1 MKLYIASL
9 LIILSSCTYE
19 FNIDD
24 VEAKRKPVIFCMP
37 NTLGDT
43 TLIQVSQS
51 NNVNNKGTNT
61 TAKPDITFK
70 LNGMEKEI
78 KYTDKATD
86 LLPANS
92 YYVLGKLKEGDKID
106 MEASYPD
113 MPTAKS
119 STVIPQPFPLDKWD
133 MILKDGSYGREIQ
146 FRISFTDNADTKNYY
161 GIRIISK
168 ISYHNYYPDYNSGAD
183 YDKLWGIEF
192 NLDEE
197 PLLSKKVGFDEIFD
211 ISKLHYQEI
220 YLWDDTMLNGKSYT
234 LHLGTN
240 YSEDSVNEYNSTVN
254 FFKIYLYHFSEE
266 MYKYLKSINDIDNN
280 DLGEYGLAPIRSHY
294 TNIENGIGLL
304 GGCSIYETDW
314 IENLKNEENEE

>member
-1 MKLYIASL
+1 MKIYIASL

-24 VEAKRKPVIFCMP
+24 VEAKRKPIIFCMP

-51 NNVNNKGTNT
+51 MNVNNKGTNSS
-61 TAKPDITFK
+61 AKPDITFK
-70 LNGMEKEI
+70 LNGVEKEI

-92 YYVLGKLKEGDKID
+92 YYVLGKQKEGDKID
-106 MEASYPD
+106 MEVSYPD
-113 MPTAKS
+113 IPTAKS

-133 MILKDGSYGREIQ
+133 MILKDGSYGKEIQ
-146 FRISFTDNADTKNYY
+146 FRISFTDNAETKDYY
-161 GIRIISK
+161 GIRIINKESHWVYYTEYDK
-168 ISYHNYYPDYNSGAD
+168 ISE
-183 YDKLWGIEF
+183 YDEIWGIWL

-211 ISKLHYQEI
+211 ITKHHYQDI

-234 LHLGTN
+234 LHLGTY
-240 YSEDSVNEYNSTVN
+240 YSEDYDHEYSKT
-254 FFKIYLYHFSEE
+254 FRYYKIYLYRFSEE
-266 MYKYLKSINDIDNN
+266 MYKYLKSVNDINDNE
-280 DLGEYGLAPIRSHY
+280 LGEYGLAPIRSHY

-314 IENLKNEENEE
+314 IENLKDEENEE

>member
-19 FNIDD
+19 FSIDD
-24 VEAKRKPVIFCMP
+24 IEAKRKPVVFCMP

-51 NNVNNKGTNT
+51 TTVNNKGTNT
-61 TAKPDITFK
+61 SAKPDITFK
-70 LNGMEKEI
+70 LNGVEKVI

-119 STVIPQPFPLDKWD
+119 STVIPQPL
-133 MILKDGSYGREIQ
+133 YGREIQ
-146 FRISFTDNADTKNYY
+146 FRISFTDNAETKDYY
-161 GIRIISK
+161 GVRIIRK
-168 ISYHNYYPDYNSGAD
+168 ISYHNYYPNYNLGAD

-220 YLWDDTMLNGKSYT
+220 YLWDDTML
-234 LHLGTN
+234 
-240 YSEDSVNEYNSTVN
+240 
-254 FFKIYLYHFSEE
+254 KI
-266 MYKYLKSINDIDNN
+266 
-280 DLGEYGLAPIRSHY
+280 A
-294 TNIENGIGLL
+294 
-304 GGCSIYETDW
+304 
-314 IENLKNEENEE
+314 

>member
-1 MKLYIASL
+1 MKIYIASL
-9 LIILSSCTYE
+9 LITLSSCTYE

-37 NTLGDT
+37 NTIGDT

-51 NNVNNKGTNT
+51 MSVNNKGTNT
-61 TAKPDITFK
+61 AVRPDISFK
-70 LNGMEKEI
+70 LNGEEKEI
-78 KYTDKATD
+78 KYTDKATE

-119 STVIPQPFPLDKWD
+119 STIIPQPFPLDKWD
-133 MILKDGSYGREIQ
+133 MILKDGTYGREIQ
-146 FRISFTDNADTKNYY
+146 FRISFTDNAKTKDYY
-161 GIRIISK
+161 GVRIVHKHIDWS
-168 ISYHNYYPDYNSGAD
+168 YYPEYDLEYND
-183 YDKLWGIEF
+183 IETWGIWL

-211 ISKLHYQEI
+211 ILKHHYQDI
-220 YLWDDTMLNGKSYT
+220 YLWDDTVLNGKSYT
-234 LHLGTN
+234 LHLGT
-240 YSEDSVNEYNSTVN
+240 YYREDYDNEYSKEFTYY
-254 FFKIYLYHFSEE
+254 KIYLYRFSEE
-266 MYKYLKSINDIDNN
+266 TYKYLKSINDIDNN
-280 DLGEYGLAPIRSHY
+280 ELGEYGLAPIRSHY

-314 IENLKNEENEE
+314 IENLKDEENEE

>member
-1 MKLYIASL
+1 
-9 LIILSSCTYE
+9 
-19 FNIDD
+19 
-24 VEAKRKPVIFCMP
+24 MP
-37 NTLGDT
+37 
-43 TLIQVSQS
+43 IQ
-51 NNVNNKGTNT
+51 KT
-61 TAKPDITFK
+61 I
-70 LNGMEKEI
+70 
-78 KYTDKATD
+78 
-86 LLPANS
+86 
-92 YYVLGKLKEGDKID
+92 
-106 MEASYPD
+106 
-113 MPTAKS
+113 
-119 STVIPQPFPLDKWD
+119 
-133 MILKDGSYGREIQ
+133 
-146 FRISFTDNADTKNYY
+146 NADTKDYY
-161 GIRIISK
+161 GVRIIRK
-168 ISYHNYYPDYNSGAD
+168 ISYHNYYPNYNLGAD

-254 FFKIYLYHFSEE
+254 FFKIYLYRFSEE

>member
-1 MKLYIASL
+1 MRHKFIYIASL

-24 VEAKRKPVIFCMP
+24 IEAKRKPVIFCMP

-51 NNVNNKGTNT
+51 TTVNNKGTNT
-61 TAKPDITFK
+61 SAKPDITFK
-70 LNGMEKEI
+70 LNGVEKVI

-92 YYVLGKLKEGDKID
+92 YYVLGKLKESDKID
-106 MEASYPD
+106 LEVSYPD

-119 STVIPQPFPLDKWD
+119 STVIPQPFPLDKWE
-133 MILKDGSYGREIQ
+133 MVLGNGSYGREIQ
-146 FRISFTDNADTKNYY
+146 FRISFTDNAETKDYY
-161 GIRIISK
+161 GMRIVRNTIT
-168 ISYHNYYPDYNSGAD
+168 HYYGEVDD
-183 YDKLWGIEF
+183 EEEIEGIDLK
-192 NLDEE
+192 LDEE
-197 PLLSKKVGFDEIFD
+197 PLLFNKVGFDEIFD
-211 ISKLHYQEI
+211 ITKTYYRDI

-234 LHLGTN
+234 LQPCTYYYEGYN
-240 YSEDSVNEYNSTVN
+240 DNEMIETIK
-254 FFKIYLYHFSEE
+254 FKICLYRFSEE
-266 MYKYLKSINDIDNN
+266 IYQYLKSINDINN
-280 DLGEYGLAPIRSHY
+280 NELGEYGLAPIRSHY

-314 IENLKNEENEE
+314 IDNPKDKKN

>member
-51 NNVNNKGTNT
+51 MNVNNKGINSS
-61 TAKPDITFK
+61 AKPDITFK
-70 LNGMEKEI
+70 LNGVEKEI
-78 KYTDKATD
+78 KYIDKATD

-106 MEASYPD
+106 MEASYPDMPTAKSSTVIPQPFMEASYPD

-146 FRISFTDNADTKNYY
+146 FRISFTDNADTKDYY
-161 GIRIISK
+161 GVRIIRK
-168 ISYHNYYPDYNSGAD
+168 ISYHNYYPNYNLGAD

-240 YSEDSVNEYNSTVN
+240 YSEDSVNEYNSTV
-254 FFKIYLYHFSEE
+254 
-266 MYKYLKSINDIDNN
+266 KSTSTDF
-280 DLGEYGLAPIRSHY
+280 RKKC
-294 TNIENGIGLL
+294 TNI
-304 GGCSIYETDW
+304 
-314 IENLKNEENEE
+314 

>member
-51 NNVNNKGTNT
+51 MNVNNKGTNSS
-61 TAKPDITFK
+61 AKPDITFK
-70 LNGMEKEI
+70 LNGVEKEI
-78 KYTDKATD
+78 KYIDKAT
-86 LLPANS
+86 
-92 YYVLGKLKEGDKID
+92 E
-106 MEASYPD
+106 
-113 MPTAKS
+113 KS

-146 FRISFTDNADTKNYY
+146 FRISFTDNADTKDYY
-161 GIRIISK
+161 GVRIIRK
-168 ISYHNYYPDYNSGAD
+168 ISYHNYYPNYNLGAD

-254 FFKIYLYHFSEE
+254 FFKIYLYRFSEE

>member
-51 NNVNNKGTNT
+51 MNVNNKGTNT

-70 LNGMEKEI
+70 LNGVEKEI

-106 MEASYPD
+106 METSYPD

-161 GIRIISK
+161 GVRIINK

-304 GGCSIYETDW
+304 GGCNIYETDW
-314 IENLKNEENEE
+314 IENLKDEEN